1 MVGSAARTKTVGQPC
16 SPGCHVGLRL
26 VSFRTFPCLGYF
38 RDTLPATA
46 VYLGSV
52 SFALTAP
59 LQSER
64 GKKKCWHL
72 TPYPATGM
80 SLLRCQVVFF
90 FFLMSSLIPGC
101 SKTKVQIALRGMI
114 QYSNAKELHPCP
126 NSFLFVAQSML

>member
-1 MVGSAARTKTVGQPC
+1 
-16 SPGCHVGLRL
+16 
-26 VSFRTFPCLGYF
+26 LGYF
-38 RDTLPATA
+38 RDTLLATA

-59 LQSER
+59 LQFRER
-64 GKKKCWHL
+64 EEKVL
-72 TPYPATGM
+72 APYPISCYRDEPAEVP
-80 SLLRCQVVFF
+80 SFL

-126 NSFLFVAQSML
+126 QLLPFCSSKHVMTLLS